1 MIINPIVV
9 ISFILVAF
17 VSARTRLDRIYQ
29 TATNVDIQAKAY
41 HDRRIFDL
49 GIVIDTSCLA
59 LVLGLS
65 IVHLW

>member
-29 TATNVDIQAKAY
+29 TATSGMRECSALQGGGESPFVSTLLNTWSVLA
-41 HDRRIFDL
+41 FD
-49 GIVIDTSCLA
+49 VPVQD
-59 LVLGLS
+59 VE
-65 IVHLW
+65 